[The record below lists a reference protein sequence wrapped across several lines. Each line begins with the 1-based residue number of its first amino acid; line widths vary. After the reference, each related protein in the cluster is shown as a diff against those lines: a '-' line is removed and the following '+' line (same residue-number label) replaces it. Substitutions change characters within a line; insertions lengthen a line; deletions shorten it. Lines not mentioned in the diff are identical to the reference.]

1 MKIVSVQQMKAIEQ
15 SANKAGMSY
24 ESMMAQAGGGVADW
38 VLANMNASKGVAGLV
53 GSGNNGG
60 DTLIALTRIAE
71 KGFRTQAF
79 LVRPREGDSLLSAYE
94 SMGGEVID
102 LTVISNIA
110 HLAAFLAPGAI
121 LLDGMLGT
129 GFQLPV
135 RDALENIMAQIQ
147 EIVRQQPEVQVVA
160 VDCPSGIDCDSG
172 EAADQT
178 LSAQFTLTMAAVKQ
192 GLLREPASNFTG
204 QIQLVDIGIGPI
216 EYYLK
221 ENGPVLLDSVTI
233 AEFLPNRPETGHKG
247 TFGTCL
253 AVAGTKQYT
262 GAAYLTGKAAYRS
275 GCGLVNVAT
284 VPPVR
289 DTLAGRLIEAV
300 WTILPQNGDGYDKSG
315 AGLLQEALKNADSLV
330 VGPGWGLHPTNSEFL
345 NTLLPLV
352 PNDLPVVFDAD
363 GLKLLGRIEG
373 WWQKIPAQTVL
384 TPHPGEM
391 AQITGLSNTEIQSNR
406 WEIAQQFARKW
417 GVTLILKGA
426 LTVVATADGR
436 LNINPIQDSA
446 LGTAGSG
453 DVLTGII
460 GGLLAQGMGADK
472 AALLGVWLHGMAGH
486 EAHHRLGG
494 PESVT
499 ALDILGEIPT
509 AIRKTKRLVRK

>member
-15 SANKAGMSY
+15 SANSAGMSF
-24 ESMMAQAGGGVADW
+24 ESMMAHAGGGVADW
-38 VLANMNASKGVAGLV
+38 VLTNMNASKGVAGLV

-71 KGFRTQAF
+71 NGFRTQAF
-79 LVRPREGDSLLSAYE
+79 LVRPRENDPLISAYE
-94 SMGGEVID
+94 SLGGEVID
-102 LTVISNIA
+102 LTVNSNIA
-110 HLAAFLAPGAI
+110 HLAAFLAPGVI

-129 GFQLPV
+129 GFRLPL
-135 RDALENIMAQIQ
+135 RDALENLMTQIQ

-172 EAADQT
+172 EAAPQT
-178 LSAQFTLTMAAVKQ
+178 LNAQFTLTMAAVKQ
-192 GLLREPASNFTG
+192 GLLREPASNLTG
-204 QIQLVDIGIGPI
+204 QISLVDIGIGPI
-216 EYYLK
+216 EQYLK
-221 ENGPVLLDSVTI
+221 ENNPVLLDPDLI
-233 AEFLPNRPETGHKG
+233 FEMLPDRPEKGHKG

-253 AVAGTKQYT
+253 VVAGTTQYT
-262 GAAYLTGKAAYRS
+262 GAAYLAGKAAYRA

-284 VPPVR
+284 LPPVR
-289 DTLAGRLIEAV
+289 DSLAGRLIEAV
-300 WTILPQNGDGYDKSG
+300 WTILPQNGDGYERTG
-315 AGLLQEALKNADSLV
+315 AGLLQDALKNADSLV
-330 VGPGWGLHPTNSEFL
+330 VGPGWGLHPVNSDFL
-345 NTLLPLV
+345 EALLPLI

-373 WWQKIPAQTVL
+373 WWQKIPAQTIL

-391 AQITGLSNTEIQSNR
+391 AQITGLSITEIQSNR
-406 WEIAQQFARKW
+406 WDIARQFAMKW

-426 LTVVATADGR
+426 LTVIGTADGTIH
-436 LNINPIQDSA
+436 INPIQDSA

-460 GGLLAQGMGADK
+460 GGLLAQGVEASN
-472 AALLGVWLHGMAGH
+472 AALLGVWLHGRAGQ
-486 EAHHRLGG
+486 EAHQRLGG

-509 AIRKTKRLVRK
+509 AIRKTKRPVIK